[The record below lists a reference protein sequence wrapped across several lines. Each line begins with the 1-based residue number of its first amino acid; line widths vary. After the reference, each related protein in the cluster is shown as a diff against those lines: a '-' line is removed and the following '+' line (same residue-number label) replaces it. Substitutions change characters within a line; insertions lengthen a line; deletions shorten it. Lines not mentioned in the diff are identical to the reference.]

1 MENLSFNDLP
11 EKIGE
16 ILKYVQKL
24 EEKVEKLSSNSSPK
38 EHYTAEEAADFL
50 NIKIKTL
57 YNLKESNDIAY
68 CKPSKKIYFLK
79 EDLMDY
85 LKASRCQSKY

>member
-1 MENLSFNDLP
+1 MGKISFDEIP

-24 EEKVEKLSSNSSPK
+24 EEKIDRLEVSDETKHHLN
-38 EHYTAEEAADFL
+38 AQEAADFL
-50 NIKIKTL
+50 DIKIKTL
-57 YNLKESNDIAY
+57 YNLKDNNEIAY
-68 CKPSKKIYFLK
+68 CKPSKKLYFLK